1 MSHSRQDRYLEP
13 GGGTGLQLAPG
24 EGWPGQSPPQG
35 KVGFQELAGW
45 QAMGSPKQVSHTL
58 PSSVLRMPRAGMNK
72 GRSRCALGYSPSG
85 GTCEDCNAFAVT
97 HV

>member
-45 QAMGSPKQVSHTL
+45 QAMGSPEQVSHTL
-58 PSSVLRMPRAGMNK
+58 PSSVLRMP
-72 GRSRCALGYSPSG
+72 LGWDEQREVQVCPWLFSIRRYM
-85 GTCEDCNAFAVT
+85 
-97 HV
+97 